1 MGQSPYIEPKREE
14 RLRRRLPVLGKR
26 RYPAIAMAVPFG
38 TVPAQSGDYECRSR
52 NLAVVG
58 RDAVFVAPAAR
69 SRRAR
74 IVPATRKRNVQKFG
88 FR

>member
-1 MGQSPYIEPKREE
+1 MGRSPYSEAEREE
-14 RLRRRLPVLGKR
+14 HLRRSIPVLGKR

-74 IVPATRKRNVQKFG
+74 PVPPTRKRNLQKFG